1 MPFLELGYVFLYGVL
16 GYRWLNFKP
25 SGIIV
30 EQKQKFIMYT
40 LKSNKEYLKD
50 AMYVNGGTC
59 KHYDLNW

>member
-1 MPFLELGYVFLYGVL
+1 MPFLEVGYVFLYGVL
-16 GYRWLNFKP
+16 GYDGWISSLRELLLNK
-25 SGIIV
+25 
-30 EQKQKFIMYT
+30 KQKFIMYT